1 MNHRLTLTLSSTLAT
16 VLVGGLAAGCGSGVA
31 DDTEPAAASGGYPVT
46 VENCGTDLRVDHA
59 PKRIVGL
66 MPSQTELLVRLGLAD
81 RLVGQAQ
88 TATHDLPADV
98 ADEVADVPVLSTT
111 TPPAREDLLA
121 VAPDVVVAP
130 TMYEFTAE
138 QGFATLEQLRAAG
151 AVGYV
156 AAGGCPDR
164 RTTATVDDLFTDIAA
179 LGTLFDATDE
189 ADRLTEEGRARLA
202 TVAEAI
208 EGEDRPT
215 VAQLYVEGSSVSAIG
230 AGVEHDIIDVAGGDN
245 VFSPDEPLFDDFF
258 AAVIS
263 PEEVVARNPDAIV
276 FGVTGAAHEKQV
288 RAYLRKTFPAVT
300 AVAEDRLVAV
310 PASDM
315 YPGTL
320 GNISAVE
327 TIAKTLYPDAL

>member
-1 MNHRLTLTLSSTLAT
+1 MNHRTTLALSSTLVAA
-16 VLVGGLAAGCGSGVA
+16 LVGGLAAGCGSGVA
-31 DDTEPAAASGGYPVT
+31 DDSTPAAASGAYPVT
-46 VENCGTDLRVDHA
+46 VESCGTKLTVDHA
-59 PKRIVGL
+59 PRRVVGL

-98 ADEVADVPVLSTT
+98 AAKVSGVPVLSTT

-121 VAPDVVVAP
+121 VAPDVVVSP

-138 QGFATLEQLRAAG
+138 QGFATLDQLRAAG

-164 RTTATVDDLFTDIAA
+164 RTTATVDDLFTDITA
-179 LGTLFDATDE
+179 LGTVFDAADE
-189 ADRLTEEGRARLA
+189 AEALAEEGRSRLA
-202 TVAEAI
+202 AVAKAI
-208 EGEDRPT
+208 DGKERPS

-230 AGVEHDIIDVAGGDN
+230 AGVEHDIIRVAGGDN
-245 VFSPDEPLFDDFF
+245 LFSPDEPLFDDFF
-258 AAVIS
+258 AAVVS
-263 PEEVVARNPDAIV
+263 PEEVAARNPDAIV
-276 FGVTGAAHEKQV
+276 FGVTGPAHEKQV
-288 RAYLRKTFPAVT
+288 RAYLERTFPRVT

-327 TIAKTLYPDAL
+327 RIAAALYPDSF

>member
-1 MNHRLTLTLSSTLAT
+1 MNRRTTLPAALTTLSA
-16 VLVGGLAAGCGSGVA
+16 VAVLAAGCGSGVA
-31 DDTEPAAASGGYPVT
+31 DDRSEPAAASGDYPVT
-46 VENCGTDLRVDHA
+46 VESCGADLTVERAPERV
-59 PKRIVGL
+59 VGL

-98 ADEVADVPVLSTT
+98 AEQVADVPVLSTT

-121 VAPDVVVAP
+121 VDPDVVVSP

-138 QGFATLEQLRAAG
+138 QGFATLDQLRAAG

-156 AAGGCPDR
+156 ATGGCPER
-164 RTTATVDDLFTDIAA
+164 RTTATVEDLFADIDDLGEIF
-179 LGTLFDATDE
+179 GATDE
-189 ADRLTEEGRARLA
+189 AKRLADEGRTRLDA
-202 TVAEAI
+202 VAKAI
-208 EGEDRPT
+208 DGKDRPT

-230 AGVEHDIIDVAGGDN
+230 AGVEHDIIRVAGGDN
-245 VFSPDEPLFDDFF
+245 LFSPDEPLFDDFF
-258 AAVIS
+258 AAVVS
-263 PEEVVARNPDAIV
+263 PEEVAARNPDVIV

-288 RAYLRKTFPAVT
+288 RAYLAKTFPAVT

-327 TIAKTLYPDAL
+327 TIARALYPGAL